1 MRFTHGCPFRCDNS
15 ICCAQ
20 KTDDT
25 CRQSEELVHFQV
37 SHEIHLPRHWYC
49 SDSFVA
55 SISHELRT
63 PLHGILAAAELL
75 SDTQLNHTQ
84 SSFLQ
89 TVQACGTSLVETVN
103 HVLDFTKLSGN
114 SKAGGVEHV
123 IRTTK
128 CALHHCLLLSFL
140 TIFRKFL
147 PPILRIDV
155 LQLIEEAVEGSWIGN
170 RARMLTRQQESEI
183 GSLYA
188 PPRQDGSGKLVE
200 IVIEI
205 GDREEVSEVD
215 GAPFFRTSA

>member
-1 MRFTHGCPFRCDNS
+1 
-15 ICCAQ
+15 
-20 KTDDT
+20 
-25 CRQSEELVHFQV
+25 
-37 SHEIHLPRHWYC
+37 
-49 SDSFVA
+49 
-55 SISHELRT
+55 
-63 PLHGILAAAELL
+63 LAAAELL

-128 CALHHCLLLSFL
+128 YALHYCHSPLYLISSRNFFPLIS
-140 TIFRKFL
+140 
-147 PPILRIDV
+147 RIDV
-155 LQLIEEAVEGSWIGN
+155 LQLIEEAVEGSWIGH
-170 RARMLTRQQESEI
+170 RARMLSRQQESEI

-188 PPRQDGSGKLVE
+188 PPRQDGSGKKLVE

-205 GDREEVSEVD
+205 GDREQVSELD
-215 GAPFFRTSA
+215 GAPFLRTIRSSWALIA

>member
-1 MRFTHGCPFRCDNS
+1 M
-15 ICCAQ
+15 
-20 KTDDT
+20 
-25 CRQSEELVHFQV
+25 V
-37 SHEIHLPRHWYC
+37 
-49 SDSFVA
+49 

-128 CALHHCLLLSFL
+128 YAINYCHSSLYLP
-140 TIFRKFL
+140 IFTKNL
-147 PPILRIDV
+147 PRISRIDV
-155 LQLIEEAVEGSWIGN
+155 LQLIEEAVEGSWIGH
-170 RARMLTRQQESEI
+170 RARMFSRQQESEI

-188 PPRQDGSGKLVE
+188 PPRQDGSGKKLVE

-205 GDREEVSEVD
+205 GDREEVSELD
-215 GAPFFRTSA
+215 GAPTVLAIRSS

>member
-1 MRFTHGCPFRCDNS
+1 M
-15 ICCAQ
+15 
-20 KTDDT
+20 
-25 CRQSEELVHFQV
+25 V
-37 SHEIHLPRHWYC
+37 
-49 SDSFVA
+49 

-84 SSFLQ
+84 WSFLQ

-128 CALHHCLLLSFL
+128 YAIHRCTLLCSRNF
-140 TIFRKFL
+140 FS
-147 PPILRIDV
+147 RIDV
-155 LQLIEEAVEGSWIGN
+155 LQLVEEAVEGSWIGH
-170 RARMLTRQQESEI
+170 RARMFSRQQESEI

-188 PPRQDGSGKLVE
+188 PPRQDGSGKKLVE

-205 GDREEVSEVD
+205 GDREEVSELD
-215 GAPFFRTSA
+215 GAPFL

>member
-1 MRFTHGCPFRCDNS
+1 M
-15 ICCAQ
+15 
-20 KTDDT
+20 
-25 CRQSEELVHFQV
+25 V
-37 SHEIHLPRHWYC
+37 
-49 SDSFVA
+49 

-128 CALHHCLLLSFL
+128 YALHHCPLYL
-140 TIFRKFL
+140 TSSRNFSSLIS
-147 PPILRIDV
+147 RIDV
-155 LQLIEEAVEGSWIGN
+155 LQLIEEAVEGSWIGH
-170 RARMLTRQQESEI
+170 RARMFSRQQESEI

-188 PPRQDGSGKLVE
+188 PPRQDGSGKKLVE

-205 GDREEVSEVD
+205 GDREEVSGLD
-215 GAPFFRTSA
+215 GAPFLRTIRSSWTLMA